1 MKILRASSQLL
12 SLLLIFGTFILSKP
26 VAAQQPSK
34 KTIKGYG
41 TAVASLANERGK
53 YLQHWLVAGPFQY
66 NVGTEPA
73 TEVQVRTRFEAE
85 KTAIR
90 LDKNKSFEPAMEG
103 TVTRPWVIADAV
115 NDVVNLDQLFG
126 NKDYVAAYA
135 MCEIVADAAQPA
147 LFTFGSDDAI
157 RVWLNGT
164 LVHDNWALRGHT
176 KDDDVVPVQLIKGSN
191 QLLVK
196 VQDMQYGW
204 EFSARILGPA
214 DIQKQYVM
222 ASGDGDFEKYEIY
235 RKAGASVDG
244 KNDIGL
250 TALMAARLNGREDMV
265 KELLAKG
272 AKDEPMPAPELLVS
286 GVYNNLQSKKAPG
299 IAILISQNGQVIY
312 RNAFGYADIENNVKM
327 SSDMRF
333 KIGSITKQFTGVAI
347 LKLQEEGKLSVE
359 DKLSKYI
366 PDFPRGN
373 EVTIHHLLTHTS
385 GIHSYTNSPDFLAK
399 VLKPISE
406 DDLVT
411 ALKKEPYDF
420 NPGESF
426 LYNNTAFV
434 LLGYIIHKASG
445 VEYGDYLKKT
455 FFEPL
460 GMTNT
465 GYSAS
470 GLKIDNLA
478 TGYDRLGAGYVPSPV
493 WDLSWAGGAG
503 ALYSTIDDLQKWNE
517 ALFNGKILQ
526 EKSLKA
532 GFTSVVLNNGQLP
545 PQGEYGY
552 GWFINDFRGL
562 RRIAHGGGLAG
573 YISELTRYPS
583 ENMTVVMLTNMSPP
597 EQNMDP
603 NILSKFYLWTK
614 LAPQTSRLPGGS
626 EVDIS
631 QYPGRYDFGNG
642 MVMVISADGNRLFGQ
657 LTGQQKFEIF
667 PQGNGE
673 YYWKVVDARIKFVRD
688 ESGKVTHGEF
698 QQNGTKL
705 KVLKLPE
712 HKIVT
717 VDIALYK
724 LYAGKYNLGNNMV
737 LDITSENDHIY
748 VQATNQPRF
757 EMFPVSDQEFVLQEA
772 NSRLTFYPADGGTVK
787 KLALKMGDRSM
798 EGERIE

>member
-1 MKILRASSQLL
+1 MRTLRSSSQVL
-12 SLLLIFGTFILSKP
+12 SLLLIIGTLIVSKP
-26 VAAQQPSK
+26 VAAQQSSK
-34 KTIKGYG
+34 KAVKGYG
-41 TAVASLANERGK
+41 TAVANVTSERGK
-53 YLQHWLVAGPFQY
+53 YFQHWLVAGPFQD
-66 NVGTEPA
+66 NTGGETAEA
-73 TEVQVRTRFEAE
+73 QIRKRFEAE
-85 KTAIR
+85 KTPIQ
-90 LDKNKSFEPAMEG
+90 LDKSKSFEAAKEG
-103 TVTRPWVIADAV
+103 TVTRPWVVADAV
-115 NDVVNLDQLFG
+115 GDVVNLDQLFG
-126 NKDYVAAYA
+126 NIDFAAAYA
-135 MCEIVADAAQPA
+135 LCEIVADAAQPA
-147 LFTFGSDDAI
+147 LLTFGSDDAI

-176 KDDDVVPVQLIKGSN
+176 KDDDVVPVQLVKGSN

-204 EFSARILGPA
+204 QFSARILAPA
-214 DIQKQYVM
+214 DIQKQFVL
-222 ASGDGDFEKYEIY
+222 ACGNGDFEKYETY
-235 RKAGASVDG
+235 QKAGASVDG

-272 AKDEPMPAPELLVS
+272 AADQPMPAPELLIG
-286 GVYNNLQSKKAPG
+286 GVYNNLENRKAPG
-299 IAILISQNGQVIY
+299 IAILISKDGQVIY
-312 RNAFGYADIENNVKM
+312 KNAFGYADIENDIKM
-327 SSDMRF
+327 NPDMRF

-347 LKLQEEGKLSVE
+347 LKLQEAGKLSVE

-373 EVTIHHLLTHTS
+373 EVSIHHLLTHTS
-385 GIHSYTNSPDFLAK
+385 GIHSYTNSPDFLSK

-406 DDLVT
+406 DDLV
-411 ALKKEPYDF
+411 AMLKKEPYDF

-426 LYNNTAFV
+426 LYNNTAYV

-445 VEYGDYLKKT
+445 VEYGEYLKKT

-517 ALFNGKILQ
+517 ALFNGRILQ
-526 EKSLKA
+526 EKSLKT
-532 GFTSVVLNNGQLP
+532 GLTSVVLNNGQHP
-545 PQGEYGY
+545 QQGEYGY
-552 GWFINDFRGL
+552 GWFMNDFRGL

-597 EQNMDP
+597 EQNIDP
-603 NILSKFYLWTK
+603 NTLSKFYLWTK
-614 LAPQTSRLPGGS
+614 LAPQPSIRPGGP
-626 EVDIS
+626 EADIS

-642 MVMVISADGNRLFGQ
+642 MVMVISSGDANRLFAQ

-667 PQGNGE
+667 SQGNGE
-673 YYWKVVDARIKFVRD
+673 YYWKVVDARIKFERD
-688 ESGKVTHGEF
+688 ESGKVTHGDF
-698 QQNGTKL
+698 QQNGV
-705 KVLKLPE
+705 KVKVPKLPE
-712 HKIVT
+712 LKIVS
-717 VDIALYK
+717 VDRELYK
-724 LYAGKYNLGNNMV
+724 LYSGKYNLGNNMI
-737 LDITSENDHIY
+737 LDVTSENDHIY

-757 EMFPVSDQEFVLQEA
+757 EMYPVSDQEFVLQEA
-772 NSRLTFYPADGGTVK
+772 NSKVTFYPADGGKVK